1 MIKALGLLN
10 LLCKKP
16 ANSVMCAKIAFLL
29 ILFFSLSV
37 SRHCTTFSNMTLR
50 KKIHWNL
57 FIENTS
63 PSIAVA
69 VLCHMTWSLF
79 IESLTSPFF
88 FYCVQKSF
96 LRCKTW
102 PFKTLPRY
110 WQVTA
115 MFRSWDCLGFYYSV
129 SSFEPSQAAMMWI
142 MTMKWFDRDQ
152 KDKRKERKMKPIT
165 NCKS

>member
-37 SRHCTTFSNMTLR
+37 SRHCATFSNMTLR

-57 FIENTS
+57 LIEITS
-63 PSIAVA
+63 PSTAVA
-69 VLCHMTWSLF
+69 VLCHMTWSMY
-79 IESLTSPFF
+79 IDSL
-88 FYCVQKSF
+88 KSF
-96 LRCKTW
+96 LCCETW